1 MFQTVLIFDLCF
13 FRCENLINIFTIDNW
28 NISKEADFTSMFTG
42 CDKSEVMKGIKK
54 WNILKDQL
62 ELITKI

>member
-1 MFQTVLIFDLCF
+1 MF

-28 NISKEADFTSMFTG
+28 NISKEADFTSMFAG